1 MRLVR
6 IAATALSTSA
16 LVLAL
21 GACNEEEATG
31 SQGGGSQEQSQEQGS
46 QDQDQSGQE
55 DQGGQ
60 EDQSEDQGSQ
70 EDQGGSGDD
79 GAQAGGACTPGMV
92 TITAESVSR
101 PVNHMLLTATNTSDE
116 PCSLYEYPLVA
127 LSSDPEAPLPEPIE
141 ESKPQ
146 AVVTLQPG
154 EAGYAVVGSSS
165 ADGSGS
171 GQTTDYMNVTL
182 IDDSGTG
189 TGEAVELDV
198 PGGEVYVEPGNA
210 YVSYWLSDP
219 EDALTW

>member
-46 QDQDQSGQE
+46 QDQDQSG
-55 DQGGQ
+55 
-60 EDQSEDQGSQ
+60 Q

-146 AVVTLQPG
+146 AVVTL
-154 EAGYAVVGSSS
+154 
-165 ADGSGS
+165 
-171 GQTTDYMNVTL
+171 
-182 IDDSGTG
+182 
-189 TGEAVELDV
+189 
-198 PGGEVYVEPGNA
+198 
-210 YVSYWLSDP
+210 
-219 EDALTW
+219 